1 MSRPRDRGRDPKPSS
16 GGRLVGGDEPAV
28 PAEEVPD
35 PPLVGRAAEQGLIE
49 RLLGEVRQE
58 RLGTLLLVSGPPG
71 VGLRRF
77 LREVERIGGEVVECT
92 PARPGRPR
100 IESLLDDLDRD
111 PMLFVVGV
119 RADGHDGDPM
129 PELFRP
135 WLAHPNV
142 VQLRL
147 EGLEPDALGLIVR
160 SRCPRA
166 STGEVATIVRVS
178 GGSPAVATE
187 LCRWHA
193 RVVDGREELSDA
205 DALAA
210 APVLACRIGSSP
222 AARVQELAAACDG
235 PISARGAARLL
246 GEPIDAVRELLD
258 DAAAGGLLIKSETTA
273 ATEYA
278 VSHPLVR
285 TVIRALA
292 GERRWAE
299 VHRRLA
305 DMIIADAVEADL
317 AGPRATLIAR
327 HLAAA
332 ADLPANAARYFRAA
346 AEVAERE
353 ADLPAARR
361 WARLGL
367 AAGADRHE
375 ECRLLMIIGSVDERL
390 HAVAQGISTLVR
402 AHGLAEQIQ
411 DGALLLEAA
420 VRLLDAS
427 CAGSPVPVDG
437 ATVAEQALAAAAA
450 GPPALR
456 ARLHAHLAIR
466 SAGRDEETYRR
477 HLAVATDLARSLDD
491 GGAAVAVIRAVSC
504 LPHPAHVAGC
514 LRAVEHALALAGGDR
529 LRALPVAV
537 FANLALA
544 RRGVVEVALEQF
556 AAVERAHPSRWAR
569 AHLAVAAL
577 GLAVLDLD
585 EARFVAAA
593 HEVVAEAASPAVR
606 YVDLAVELWQALTG
620 RRLTV
625 PSRPADEPGDP
636 HRLAGLVSA
645 VRLLGPRPL
654 DPGSP
659 TDAAVRESLDDL
671 LAWSADP
678 RARAHDGTSSVRAAA
693 AVRAAMVADRADLC
707 RRALDE
713 LSPYPDQF
721 VVLGHALPV
730 GPVGWYLASA
740 LHRLDRTDEALE
752 ANARATAASRRARSR
767 LWTVHCQLQRAELLA
782 SRDPQQAR
790 AAWRAALVDA
800 RRSGIQAVVP
810 PVTHHRQ
817 VGVFRTAAERRTVP
831 APQQRPSTAAAQG
844 VRAVVEALGRQDLD
858 ILLSLM
864 DGAGNA
870 AIARATGLSISTVE
884 RRLSR
889 LYRLLG
895 ASNRAHA
902 IAVVTPLRVD
912 LHRLVARPD
921 QRP

>member
-1 MSRPRDRGRDPKPSS
+1 MLGA
-16 GGRLVGGDEPAV
+16 DEPAV
-28 PAEEVPD
+28 TVEEAPGS
-35 PPLVGRAAEQGLIE
+35 PFVGRAAEQGLIE
-49 RLLGEVRQE
+49 RLSAEVREE
-58 RLGTLLLVSGPPG
+58 RHGRLLLVAGLPG
-71 VGLRRF
+71 VGLLRF
-77 LREVERIGGEVVECT
+77 LREVERTGGETVECAL
-92 PARPGRPR
+92 ARPGYPR
-100 IESLLDDLDRD
+100 IESLLDDLDRH
-111 PMLFVVGV
+111 PRLFVVGAQ
-119 RADGHDGDPM
+119 ADGRDGDPT
-129 PELFRP
+129 PPLFRP

-147 EGLEPDALGLIVR
+147 ERLTPEALGLIVR
-160 SRCPRA
+160 SRCPHA

-178 GGSPAVATE
+178 SGSPAVATE

-193 RVVDGREELSDA
+193 RVVDGREELGDA

-210 APVLACRIGSSP
+210 APLLACRIGSSP
-222 AARVQELAAACDG
+222 AVRVQELAAACDG
-235 PISARGAARLL
+235 PIQLRGAGRLL

-258 DAAAGGLLIKSETTA
+258 HAAAGGLLVRSETTA
-273 ATEYA
+273 ATGYA

-299 VHRRLA
+299 IHRRLA
-305 DMIIADAVEADL
+305 DGIIADAGEADL
-317 AGPRATLIAR
+317 AGPRATVIAR

-346 AEVAERE
+346 AEAAERE

-361 WARLGL
+361 WALLGL
-367 AAGADRHE
+367 AADADRHE

-390 HAVAQGISTLVR
+390 HAVAQGVSTLVR

-427 CAGSPVPVDG
+427 RAGSPVPIDD
-437 ATVAEQALAAAAA
+437 AAVAEQALAVAAA
-450 GPPALR
+450 GPPVLR

-466 SAGRDEETYRR
+466 SAGRDGEASRR
-477 HLAVATDLARSLDD
+477 HLAVATGLARSVDD
-491 GGAAVAVIRAVSC
+491 GGAAAAMIRAVSC
-504 LPHPAHVAGC
+504 LPHPAQVADC

-529 LRALPVAV
+529 LNALPGAV
-537 FANLALA
+537 FANFALA
-544 RRGVVEVALEQF
+544 RPAAVEVALEQF
-556 AAVERAHPSRWAR
+556 ATVERAHPSRWAR
-569 AHLAVAAL
+569 MQLAGAAL

-593 HEVVAEAASPAVR
+593 REAVAEAASPVVR
-606 YVDLAVELWQALTG
+606 YVDLGVELWQALTG

-625 PSRPADEPGDP
+625 LPRPADEPGDP
-636 HRLAGLVSA
+636 RRFAALTSA

-654 DPGSP
+654 DPGP
-659 TDAAVRESLDDL
+659 RTDASLRESLDDV

-678 RARAHDGTSSVRAAA
+678 LARPDDGTWSTWMAA
-693 AVRAAMVADRADLC
+693 AVRAAMAADRPDLC

-713 LSPYPDQF
+713 LSPYADQL

-740 LHRLDRTDEALE
+740 LHWLDRIDEALE
-752 ANARATAASRRARSR
+752 ANARATATSRRARSR
-767 LWTVHCQLQRAELLA
+767 LWTIHCYLQRAELLA
-782 SRDPQQAR
+782 LRDPLQAPAVR
-790 AAWRAALVDA
+790 RAALAYAQRFGMQD
-800 RRSGIQAVVP
+800 VVP
-810 PVTHHRQ
+810 PTRQ
-817 VGVFRTAAERRTVP
+817 RQNGVPRAAAECRTAGAS
-831 APQQRPSTAAAQG
+831 QQRSPLKVADE
-844 VRAVVEALGRQDLD
+844 VRASVGSLGMPDLD
-858 ILLSLM
+858 ILLLLM

-870 AIARATGLSISTVE
+870 AIARVTRLSISTVE

-895 ASNRAHA
+895 VSNRAHA
-902 IAVVTPLRVD
+902 IAVVTPLRAD
-912 LHRLVARPD
+912 IHRLVARPG
-921 QRP
+921 QRPL